1 MSMLQEEFDVWLSS
15 KYSNPF
21 WVRHHRFEKSVT
33 GEIRVDNGV
42 FRREEATILFRMLN
56 SRDPFMRLNVEIR
69 NMGEKPKPTSPPR
82 NCHGHNAHISNHKN
96 PKMTRQ
102 DVYFGVS
109 LRVKDSSRDLV
120 TSMTRS

>member
-1 MSMLQEEFDVWLSS
+1 MLQEEFDVWLSS

-56 SRDPFMRLNVEIR
+56 SRDPFTRLNAKFVIWERNRSLLVLLVIVTVIMLALVIIR
-69 NMGEKPKPTSPPR
+69 IR
-82 NCHGHNAHISNHKN
+82 
-96 PKMTRQ
+96 R
-102 DVYFGVS
+102 
-109 LRVKDSSRDLV
+109 
-120 TSMTRS
+120 

>member
-56 SRDPFMRLNVEIR
+56 SRDPFTRLNAKFVIWERNRSLLVLLVIVTVIMLALVIIR
-69 NMGEKPKPTSPPR
+69 IR
-82 NCHGHNAHISNHKN
+82 
-96 PKMTRQ
+96 R
-102 DVYFGVS
+102 
-109 LRVKDSSRDLV
+109 
-120 TSMTRS
+120 